1 LRWRKDRYSIASYT
15 WAMMKLD
22 SKITVSELMVRHPA
36 AISVFIRRKMS
47 CIGCPAEAFHTM
59 KEVARMNGILLKH
72 LLKDL
77 RDEIEIK
84 QNENT
89 FKKGE

>member
-1 LRWRKDRYSIASYT
+1 
-15 WAMMKLD
+15 MMKID
-22 SKITVSELMVRHPA
+22 SKMTVRELMMRHPSA
-36 AISVFIRRKMS
+36 MGVFIKRKMP

-59 KEVARMNGILLKH
+59 EDAARMNGILLKH

-77 RDEIEIK
+77 RDIIYIK
-84 QNENT
+84 QNDNT